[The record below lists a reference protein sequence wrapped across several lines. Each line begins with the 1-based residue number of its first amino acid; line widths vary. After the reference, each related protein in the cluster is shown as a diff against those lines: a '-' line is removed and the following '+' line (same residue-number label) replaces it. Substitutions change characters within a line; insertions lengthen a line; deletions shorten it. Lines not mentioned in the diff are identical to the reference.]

1 MALNAFVPQSSRR
14 EQNTP
19 REKDTR
25 EKAYHALTPRW
36 EVIQA
41 YILTLGCYSFMCM
54 CVFVCMFFF
63 YMCVSCPY
71 FEKANQRSL
80 DDKKKMCDPRHTVC
94 LWYTQ
99 VFIFKVHWFIAW
111 LLKYFHSWTTNYWIY
126 KLKSSNEHSKITD
139 FNSQWSLHFYNR
151 SSLSCQFPLV

>member
-1 MALNAFVPQSSRR
+1 MLLSHSHRDESKTHQGKR
-14 EQNTP
+14 
-19 REKDTR
+19 TR
-25 EKAYHALTPRW
+25 VRKLTMHWHQGERW
-36 EVIQA
+36 YRHTYSPWGA
-41 YILTLGCYSFMCM
+41 ILSCA
-54 CVFVCMFFF
+54 CVCLCVCFFF

-139 FNSQWSLHFYNR
+139 FNSQRSLHFYNR